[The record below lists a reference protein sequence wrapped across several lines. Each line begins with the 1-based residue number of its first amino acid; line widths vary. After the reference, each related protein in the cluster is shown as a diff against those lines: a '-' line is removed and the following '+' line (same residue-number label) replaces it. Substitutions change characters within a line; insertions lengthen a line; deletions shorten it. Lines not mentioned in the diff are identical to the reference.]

1 MVNSRGGTFTPS
13 PAQTIV
19 TGVSHSPHGSHHSTF
34 SAGASP
40 STNSPIGGSG
50 VNKIVVAQVYLLL
63 GTIKEDKDRTKW
75 EQQAEQLRK
84 LVDEHGMEVFS
95 KYFSRL
101 VVGNAPQIFPGINR
115 PVLNSGNYQIL
126 VNEVHKV
133 AHDVD
138 QAGKIAESIETGNE
152 DIFRDFDL
160 STFMD
165 HFKLDALEKTIL
177 ALAFKTGSRSDLK
190 TKADAIL
197 SANYQGFVEALSQVN
212 QGQEDLTPSFLA
224 TIVDRFIQGRPP
236 NLDRQA
242 QVLLFR
248 AISYRFRDHPEQDIP
263 APTEVLAALFLMS
276 IITEGN
282 ALVLYIQKTG
292 AAFTSDEETCRNY
305 IRHAGDITLDEAQV
319 SDALLYTAIS
329 RTPTF
334 SPQVFVSS
342 LRKEVPAGFSWLQVV
357 QHFDTPELRISPQ
370 QFLAVYEAIRPIALE
385 DPAII
390 PQLLGGVWQNTETQ
404 LSFISAY
411 ASLNPH
417 ELDASTIPK
426 LRPSFTL
433 DDYADA
439 KPEVRE
445 RAEWAVRHPLV
456 SVITL
461 TSVFIV
467 ALRETQYSETVEAKR
482 LFQEVV
488 VPNLDIFLVSAFGV
502 PRPWPELAVETINNL
517 FERFLFRVDGHYDFV
532 LASLW
537 RKDKTWVA
545 QRLMDAH
552 VKAPLELPLILEHAI
567 KHEWLHELAS
577 MLNGFGL
584 DLAALAHSR
593 SYLDIKDWKATNSP
607 REEELGTA
615 LLTFLS
621 IKAQHEIVCQKTS
634 QPHSIMLPVKTVFA
648 MLNVLEEI
656 LPKEPSA
663 ELIAVQRT
671 CITAYPRLINYG
683 QDDELDRIID
693 NNGLVTNML
702 SENAQHMME
711 QHYKQMYS
719 QELKVRQIVDAL
731 AGYKSAR
738 DPYQQDVFAC
748 MIHGLFDEYTL
759 YSTYPLEALATTAV
773 LFGGIIQ
780 NKLIAD
786 LPLEIGLGMIL
797 EAVRDH
803 LPEESMYKFGLQAL
817 LQFIPRLS
825 EWPGFCHQLLQVP
838 GLEGTEPWKRAQNVI
853 HDQQEDMLRN
863 GHNDLMNGG
872 GITNGNIDVLLSA
885 EPSAPPFNSIN
896 VDPLPPNA
904 DFKDPDPEAQ
914 GKVQFLLNNI
924 TEVNVQSKFH
934 ELKSALDETN
944 QKWFAGHLVEERA
957 KVQPN
962 YHVLYL
968 KLVKLFEDKILWNQL
983 LRETFISVSKLLNAE
998 STLQSSIDRT
1008 HLKNL
1013 GGWLGSM
1020 TLANDK
1026 PVKHRNI
1033 AFKQLLLE
1041 ACDTQRLI
1049 VVIPFVCKVLF
1060 EGRNSVV
1067 FKPPNPWLMDIIHL
1081 LIELYHNAELKLNLK
1096 FEIEV
1101 LCKGLSLDHKSIKP
1115 STEFQS
1121 RIPPIEEATEPMAV
1135 PDGLDRFENL
1145 SVNGLGG
1152 GIASGRFSP
1161 QEILSTM
1168 PDLGPLLTYP
1178 PSNDMV
1184 NTRQLHDIL
1193 KTAITRA
1200 VHEIISPV
1208 VERSVT
1214 IAAISTAQMIHKDFA
1229 TEPNEARV
1237 RSAAINMVK
1246 KTAGS
1251 LALVTS
1257 KEPLRASMTNY
1268 IRTLSVE
1275 HQLPEGTI
1283 IMCVNSNLD
1292 LACSQVEKK
1301 AEERAVPEIEEILEP
1316 ELEARRLHHI
1326 RRPDDP
1332 YIDPQ
1337 LSRWAW
1343 TIPSPYKLQP
1353 SMSGL
1358 NQEQMAIY
1366 DEFARQP
1373 RLLPLADRSSVAG
1386 SLAGTTHVAT
1396 ASDATTSIT
1405 NDLLRDQFP
1414 TAPNLPAPAETPTI
1428 PLVNNQQAPYSQPSA
1443 ALSNGRMPNL
1453 AMNPQGLPEKVQRL
1467 LADLQQ
1473 TTADIPEQHYM
1484 DLPRP
1489 HPVIEILDA
1498 LYGLIIRSQQ
1508 GQEPYDIWIAEQ
1520 ICGIVFSGSENTLV
1534 IECLVHVLENII
1546 RIGGRCAVRV
1556 SMIIGQQ
1563 VGEALLHVPLIIALV
1578 KAEMIDWARVDFAT
1592 STALA
1597 ERKEGTLEFFLSL
1610 LEQVFLCDRPLAL
1623 YTDVAK
1629 SLEVAFE
1636 WISKEPD
1643 LEVGQQLKEKLAAS
1657 ALPKS
1662 VGRGQNERLA
1672 FRQDQME
1679 YVFEEWIHLFS
1690 NPIAPERAALVFI
1703 SHMYNRQL
1711 INDKEDL
1718 CLFLRLSIDT
1728 SVERFEQQI
1737 QMHGFLNDAYIP
1749 IDALA
1754 KLISL
1759 LVRGYE
1765 REGEVK
1771 GDKAAFLESV
1781 LSVITLVLNHHH
1793 VMRGEGFNQKVFT
1806 RLLSSML
1813 CHLNTFS
1820 ADLSETENRQIIL
1833 TFAEKLIKLQPA
1845 YFPGFVYGWMT
1856 LISHRFFL
1864 VPLMG
1869 LPDDMGWQPFAKLAG
1884 CLLSYTGELLKPL
1897 QLTLA
1902 ARDIYQGVLKFFLV
1916 LQHDYPD
1923 FVVAYS
1929 SKLCANVPSHC
1940 VQLLNLILN
1949 AHPTKIQLP
1958 DPLQPGLKIERIEE
1972 IRISPEI
1979 VNSIDIEGILQST
1992 GLYEILEQALQNG
2005 PSEDAVAHITHT
2017 IQRKQT
2023 EVSGPGFVPVNVDL
2037 QLIESIVLH
2046 ICMYAVTRASQK
2058 GELNSF
2064 ARGSTDAALLSMLVH
2079 ELNPEAR
2086 HYLLTSIV
2094 NQLRFPNAHT
2104 NYFVQALLELF
2115 GNDVNDQEESD
2126 ISQQI
2131 LRVLLERAFVSLPI
2145 PWGVLNM
2152 VIELAKNENK
2162 YKFFD
2167 LPYIKS
2173 TPEVAERIAVIV
2185 QRSLSR

>member
-1 MVNSRGGTFTPS
+1 M
-13 PAQTIV
+13 
-19 TGVSHSPHGSHHSTF
+19 
-34 SAGASP
+34 
-40 STNSPIGGSG
+40 
-50 VNKIVVAQVYLLL
+50 
-63 GTIKEDKDRTKW
+63 
-75 EQQAEQLRK
+75 
-84 LVDEHGMEVFS
+84 
-95 KYFSRL
+95 
-101 VVGNAPQIFPGINR
+101 
-115 PVLNSGNYQIL
+115 
-126 VNEVHKV
+126 
-133 AHDVD
+133 
-138 QAGKIAESIETGNE
+138 
-152 DIFRDFDL
+152 
-160 STFMD
+160 
-165 HFKLDALEKTIL
+165 
-177 ALAFKTGSRSDLK
+177 
-190 TKADAIL
+190 
-197 SANYQGFVEALSQVN
+197 N

-224 TIVDRFIQGRPP
+224 SIIDRFVQNHPP
-236 NLDRQA
+236 NFDRQA
-242 QVLLFR
+242 QILLFR

-282 ALVLYIQKTG
+282 ELIIYIKRTG
-292 AAFTSDEETCRNY
+292 VAFTSDEDTCRNY
-305 IRHAGDITLDEAQV
+305 IRQGRDIKLDEAQIAA
-319 SDALLYTAIS
+319 ALLYTAIS
-329 RTPTF
+329 RTPVF
-334 SPQVFVSS
+334 SPQILISS
-342 LRKEVPAGFSWLQVV
+342 LRKEVPSGFSWLQVI
-357 QHFDTPELRISPQ
+357 QHFDTPDLRISPQ

-385 DPAII
+385 DPSII
-390 PQLLGGVWQNTETQ
+390 PQLLGGAWQNTETQ

-411 ASLNPH
+411 ASLSPN

-433 DDYADA
+433 EDYADA
-439 KPEVRE
+439 KPDIRE

-467 ALRETQYSETVEAKR
+467 ALREPQYSETVEAKR

-502 PRPWPELAVETINNL
+502 PRPWPDLAVETISNL
-517 FERFLFRVDGHYDFV
+517 FERFLFKVDKNYDFV

-537 RKDKTWVA
+537 RKDKHWVA

-552 VKAPLELPLILEHAI
+552 VKAPLELPLVLDHAV
-567 KHEWLHELAS
+567 KHGWLHELVS

-593 SYLDIKDWKATNSP
+593 NLLDLKDWKATNST

-621 IKAQHEIVCQKTS
+621 IKAQHELAFQRTERE
-634 QPHSIMLPVKTVFA
+634 HSIMIPVKTVFA

-663 ELIAVQRT
+663 QLISVQRT

-702 SENAQHMME
+702 SQEAQLMME
-711 QHYKQMYS
+711 EHYKQMYS
-719 QELKVRQIVDAL
+719 QELMVRQIVDAL

-738 DPYQQDVFAC
+738 DPHQQDVFAC
-748 MIHGLFDEYTL
+748 MIHGLFDEYSL

-780 NKLIAD
+780 DKLIAD

-803 LPEESMYKFGLQAL
+803 LPEQSMYKFGLQAL

-838 GLEGTEPWKRAQNVI
+838 GLKGTEPWKKAQNVI
-853 HDQQEDMLRN
+853 HDQQEDILRN
-863 GHNDLMNGG
+863 GHNELINGG
-872 GITNGNIDVLLSA
+872 GITNGNIDEMLAS
-885 EPSAPPFNSIN
+885 EPAAPPFTSIN
-896 VDPLPPNA
+896 VDPLSL
-904 DFKDPDPEAQ
+904 DIDVEDPDEDSQ
-914 GKVQFLLNNI
+914 DKVLFLLNNI
-924 TEVNVQSKFH
+924 TELNIESKFR
-934 ELKSALDETN
+934 ELKESLSETN
-944 QKWFAGHLVEERA
+944 KKWFAGHLVEERA
-957 KVQPN
+957 KLQPN
-962 YHVLYL
+962 YHALYL
-968 KLVKLFEDKILWNQL
+968 GLVRLFEDKVLWNQL

-998 STLQSSIDRT
+998 STLQSSIERS

-1020 TLANDK
+1020 TLARDK
-1026 PVKHRNI
+1026 PIKHRNI

-1049 VVIPFVCKVLF
+1049 IVIPFVCKVLL
-1060 EGRNSVV
+1060 EGKNSVV

-1152 GIASGRFSP
+1152 GMASGRFSP
-1161 QEILSTM
+1161 QEILATM

-1184 NTRQLHDIL
+1184 NSRQLHDIL

-1214 IAAISTAQMIHKDFA
+1214 IAAISTAQMIRKDFA

-1292 LACSQVEKK
+1292 LACTQVEKK
-1301 AEERAVPEIEEILEP
+1301 AEERAVPEIEEMLEP
-1316 ELEARRLHHI
+1316 ELEARRFHHL
-1326 RRPDDP
+1326 RRPDEP

-1337 LSRWAW
+1337 LSRWSW
-1343 TIPSPYKLQP
+1343 TIPAPFKLQP
-1353 SMSGL
+1353 SMGGL

-1373 RLLPLADRSSVAG
+1373 RLLPIADRGSVAG

-1396 ASDATTSIT
+1396 ASDATRSIT
-1405 NDLLRDQFP
+1405 NDLLQDQFS
-1414 TAPNLPAPAETPTI
+1414 TVSNLPTPAETPSM
-1428 PLVNNQQAPYSQPSA
+1428 PLVSNQQAPYSQPAA
-1443 ALSNGRMPNL
+1443 ALSNGRMPAM

-1498 LYGLIIRSQQ
+1498 LYSLIIRSQQ
-1508 GQEPYDIWIAEQ
+1508 GQEPYDIWIVEQ
-1520 ICGIVFSGSENTLV
+1520 ICGIVFGGIENTLV

-1546 RIGGRCAVRV
+1546 RIGGRSATRV
-1556 SMIIGQQ
+1556 SMIMGQQ
-1563 VGEALLHVPLIIALV
+1563 VGATLLNVQLIIALV
-1578 KAEMIDWARVDFAT
+1578 KAEMIDWARVDSAT

-1610 LEQVFLCDRPLAL
+1610 LEKVFLNDRPLAL

-1629 SLEVAFE
+1629 SLEVAFD
-1636 WISKEPD
+1636 WISKEPTME
-1643 LEVGQQLKEKLAAS
+1643 LGQQLKEKLAAS

-1662 VGRGQNERLA
+1662 VSRNSDDRLA

-1679 YVFEEWIHLFS
+1679 YVFEEWVHLFS

-1711 INDKEDL
+1711 INDREDL

-1728 SVERFEQQI
+1728 SVERFGQLI
-1737 QMHGFLNDAYIP
+1737 HMHGFLNDAYVP

-1754 KLISL
+1754 KLICL
-1759 LVRGYE
+1759 LVKGYE

-1771 GDKAAFLESV
+1771 GDKAAFLDSI
-1781 LSVITLVLNHHH
+1781 LSLITLVLNHHH

-1806 RLLSSML
+1806 RLFSSIL
-1813 CHLNTFS
+1813 CHLSTLFT
-1820 ADLSETENRQIIL
+1820 DLTETENQQLIL
-1833 TFAEKLIKLQPA
+1833 TFAEKLVKLQPA
-1845 YFPGFVYGWMT
+1845 YFPGFIYGWMT
-1856 LISHRFFL
+1856 LITHRFFI
-1864 VPLMG
+1864 VPLMA
-1869 LPDDMGWQPFAKLAG
+1869 LPNYMGWQPFAKLTE
-1884 CLLSYTGELLKPL
+1884 CMLSYVGELLKPL
-1897 QLTLA
+1897 QLSLA
-1902 ARDIYQGVLKFFLV
+1902 IRDIYQGVSKFFVV
-1916 LQHDYPD
+1916 LQHDYSD
-1923 FVVAYS
+1923 FLSAHS
-1929 SKLCANVPSHC
+1929 SNFCAKIPSHC
-1940 VQLLNLILN
+1940 VQLLNIVLN
-1949 AHPTKIQLP
+1949 AHPMMHKLP
-1958 DPLQPGLKIERIEE
+1958 DPLQPGLKIDRIEE
-1972 IRISPEI
+1972 IRIPPEI
-1979 VNSIDIEGILQST
+1979 IYDVEGPLQST
-1992 GLYEILEQALQNG
+1992 GLFEIIEQALQNG

-2017 IQRKQT
+2017 IQCTQAEAT
-2023 EVSGPGFVPVNVDL
+2023 GAGFVPVNVDL
-2037 QLIESIVLH
+2037 RLIESIVLH
-2046 ICMYAVTRASQK
+2046 IVTHAATRARQK
-2058 GELNSF
+2058 GGPTFVRSSND
-2064 ARGSTDAALLSMLVH
+2064 TALISMLVH

-2086 HYLLTSIV
+2086 HYLLTSMV
-2094 NQLRFPNAHT
+2094 NQLRFPNSHT
-2104 NYFVQALLELF
+2104 HYYMQAVLELF
-2115 GNDVNDQEESD
+2115 GNDFNDQEESD
-2126 ISQQI
+2126 ISQQL
-2131 LRVLLERAFVSLPI
+2131 LRVLLERAFISLPI
-2145 PWGVLNM
+2145 PWGVL
-2152 VIELAKNENK
+2152 VTVVELVKNEK
-2162 YKFFD
+2162 YTFFE
-2167 LPYIKS
+2167 LPYVKS
-2173 TPEVAERIAVIV
+2173 TPEVRP
-2185 QRSLSR
+2185 SLLP

>member
-40 STNSPIGGSG
+40 STNSPIGTSG

-84 LVDEHGMEVFS
+84 LVDEHGMEVYS

-115 PVLNSGNYQIL
+115 AVLNPGNYQIL

-177 ALAFKTGSRSDLK
+177 ALAFKSGSRSDLK

-197 SANYQGFVEALSQVN
+197 SANYQSFVETLSQVN
-212 QGQEDLTPSFLA
+212 QGQEDLTPTFLA
-224 TIVDRFIQGRPP
+224 TIVDRFIQGHPP
-236 NLDRQA
+236 NFDRQA
-242 QVLLFR
+242 QIVLFR
-248 AISYRFRDHPEQDIP
+248 AISFRFRDHPEQDIP
-263 APTEVLAALFLMS
+263 APTEVLAALFLMT
-276 IITEGN
+276 IITESN
-282 ALVLYIQKTG
+282 ELLLYIKRTG
-292 AAFTSDEETCRNY
+292 SAFTSDEDTCRNH
-305 IRHAGDITLDEAQV
+305 IRHAGDINLNEAQV
-319 SDALLYTAIS
+319 ATALLYTAIS

-334 SPQVFVSS
+334 SPQVLVSS

-357 QHFDTPELRISPQ
+357 QHFDIPDLRISPQ
-370 QFLAVYEAIRPIALE
+370 QFLALYEAVRPIALE

-390 PQLLGGVWQNTETQ
+390 PQLLGGAWQNTETQ

-411 ASLNPH
+411 ASLSPN

-433 DDYADA
+433 EDYVDA
-439 KPEVRE
+439 KPEIRE

-467 ALRETQYSETVEAKR
+467 ALREPQYSETVEAKR

-502 PRPWPELAVETINNL
+502 PRPWPDLAVETINNL
-517 FERFLFRVDGHYDFV
+517 FERFLFKVDSNYDFV

-537 RKDKTWVA
+537 RKDKSWVA

-552 VKAPLELPLILEHAI
+552 VKAPLELPLVLEHAV

-593 SYLDIKDWKATNSP
+593 SLLDLKDWKATNLP
-607 REEELGTA
+607 REEELGAA

-621 IKAQHEIVCQKTS
+621 IKAQHELAYQRT
-634 QPHSIMLPVKTVFA
+634 QREHSIMLPVKTIFA

-656 LPKEPSA
+656 LPKEPSTQ
-663 ELIAVQRT
+663 LIAVQRT

-693 NNGLVTNML
+693 SNGLVTNML
-702 SENAQHMME
+702 SEDAQLTME

-719 QELKVRQIVDAL
+719 AELRVREIVDAL

-738 DPYQQDVFAC
+738 DPHQQDVFAC
-748 MIHGLFDEYTL
+748 MIHGLFDEYSL

-780 NKLIAD
+780 DKLIAD

-803 LPEESMYKFGLQAL
+803 LSQESMYKFGLQAL

-825 EWPGFCHQLLQVP
+825 EWPGFCHQLLQVS
-838 GLEGTEPWKRAQNVI
+838 GLEGTEPWKKAQNVI

-872 GITNGNIDVLLSA
+872 GIINGNIDEMLA
-885 EPSAPPFNSIN
+885 TEPAAPPFNSVN
-896 VDPLPPNA
+896 VDPLPPNT
-904 DFKDPDPEAQ
+904 DFKDPE
-914 GKVQFLLNNI
+914 GGTREKVLFLLNNI
-924 TEVNVQSKFH
+924 TELNIESKFV
-934 ELKSALDETN
+934 ELKNALGDTS
-944 QKWFAGHLVEERA
+944 QKWLAGHLVEERV
-957 KVQPN
+957 KLQPN
-962 YHVLYL
+962 YHALYL
-968 KLVKLFEDKILWNQL
+968 GLVKLFEDKVLWNQL
-983 LRETFISVSKLLNAE
+983 MRETFISVSKLLNSE
-998 STLQSSIDRT
+998 STLQSAVERSY
-1008 HLKNL
+1008 LKNL
-1013 GGWLGSM
+1013 GGWLGSI
-1020 TLANDK
+1020 TLAHDK
-1026 PVKHRNI
+1026 PIKHRNI

-1041 ACDTQRLI
+1041 AYDTQRLMI
-1049 VVIPFVCKVLF
+1049 VIPFVCKILM

-1121 RIPPIEEATEPMAV
+1121 RIPPVEEATEPMAV

-1161 QEILSTM
+1161 QEILATM

-1268 IRTLSVE
+1268 IRTLSIE

-1301 AEERAVPEIEEILEP
+1301 AEERAVPEIEEMLEP
-1316 ELEARRLHHI
+1316 ELEARRLHHM

-1353 SMSGL
+1353 SLSGL

-1373 RLLPLADRSSVAG
+1373 RLLPITDRGSVAG

-1396 ASDATTSIT
+1396 ASDATRSIT
-1405 NDLLRDQFP
+1405 NDLLQDQFP
-1414 TAPNLPAPAETPTI
+1414 AVPNLPTPAETPAM
-1428 PLVNNQQAPYSQPSA
+1428 PLVNNQQASYSQPSA
-1443 ALSNGRMPNL
+1443 VSNGRMPNM

-1467 LADLQQ
+1467 LTDLQQ

-1498 LYGLIIRSQQ
+1498 LYSLIIRSQQ

-1563 VGEALLHVPLIIALV
+1563 VGEALLHVPLIVALV

-1610 LEQVFLCDRPLAL
+1610 LEQVFLNDRPLAL

-1636 WISKEPD
+1636 WISKEPT

-1662 VGRGQNERLA
+1662 VGRSQDDRLT

-1690 NPIAPERAALVFI
+1690 NPIAPERAGLVFI

-1737 QMHGFLNDAYIP
+1737 QMHGYLNDAYVP

-1759 LVRGYE
+1759 LVKGYE

-1771 GDKAAFLESV
+1771 ADKAAFLESI

-1793 VMRGEGFNQKVFT
+1793 VMRGESFNQKVFT
-1806 RLLSSML
+1806 RLFSSIL
-1813 CHLNTFS
+1813 YHFNTFS
-1820 ADLSETENRQIIL
+1820 VELPATENRQIIL

-1869 LPDDMGWQPFAKLAG
+1869 LSDDMGWQPFAKLME
-1884 CLLSYTGELLKPL
+1884 CLLSYMGELVKPL
-1897 QLTLA
+1897 QLSLA
-1902 ARDIYQGVLKFFLV
+1902 TRDIYQGVLKFFV
-1916 LQHDYPD
+1916 ILQHDYPD
-1923 FVVAYS
+1923 FLAAHS
-1929 SKLCANVPSHC
+1929 SKLCANIPIHC
-1940 VQLLNLILN
+1940 VQLLNVIHN
-1949 AHPTKIQLP
+1949 AHPTMPKSP
-1958 DPLQPGLKIERIEE
+1958 DPLQQGLKIDRIDE
-1972 IRISPEI
+1972 IRISPEV
-1979 VNSIDIEGILQST
+1979 VNDIEGTLQST
-1992 GLYEILEQALQNG
+1992 GLFEILEQALQNG

-2017 IQRKQT
+2017 IQRKQA
-2023 EVSGPGFVPVNVDL
+2023 EVTGPGFVPINVDL
-2037 QLIESIVLH
+2037 QLIESLVLH
-2046 ICMYAVTRASQK
+2046 IAMHAVTRARQK
-2058 GELNSF
+2058 GGPTFVRS
-2064 ARGSTDAALLSMLVH
+2064 STDASLVSMLVH
-2079 ELNPEAR
+2079 ELNQEAR
-2086 HYLLTSIV
+2086 HYLLTSMV
-2094 NQLRFPNAHT
+2094 NQLRFPNSHT
-2104 NYFVQALLELF
+2104 HYFMQALLELF
-2115 GNDVNDQEESD
+2115 GNDLNDQEESD

-2131 LRVLLERAFVSLPI
+2131 LRVLLERAFISPPI
-2145 PWGVLNM
+2145 PWGVLVT
-2152 VIELAKNENK
+2152 VIELVKNEK
-2162 YKFFD
+2162 YKFFE

-2173 TPEVAERIAVIV
+2173 TPEVRHMV
-2185 QRSLSR
+2185 L

>member
-1 MVNSRGGTFTPS
+1 MKANS
-13 PAQTIV
+13 
-19 TGVSHSPHGSHHSTF
+19 ST
-34 SAGASP
+34 ADE
-40 STNSPIGGSG
+40 I
-50 VNKIVVAQVYLLL
+50 LL
-63 GTIKEDKDRTKW
+63 
-75 EQQAEQLRK
+75 
-84 LVDEHGMEVFS
+84 
-95 KYFSRL
+95 
-101 VVGNAPQIFPGINR
+101 
-115 PVLNSGNYQIL
+115 
-126 VNEVHKV
+126 
-133 AHDVD
+133 
-138 QAGKIAESIETGNE
+138 
-152 DIFRDFDL
+152 
-160 STFMD
+160 
-165 HFKLDALEKTIL
+165 
-177 ALAFKTGSRSDLK
+177 
-190 TKADAIL
+190 
-197 SANYQGFVEALSQVN
+197 ANYQDFVHILSRVAP
-212 QGQEDLTPSFLA
+212 GQEDLNTPFLA
-224 TIVDRFIQGRPP
+224 TIVDRFIQGHPP
-236 NLDRQA
+236 DFEPQE
-242 QVLLFR
+242 QIKLFH
-248 AISYRFRDHPEQDIP
+248 AIRYRFRDHPEDIP
-263 APTEVLAALFLMS
+263 APTEVLAALFLMT
-276 IITEGN
+276 IITEAN
-282 ALVLYIQKTG
+282 PLILYIQKTG
-292 AAFTSDEETCRNY
+292 PVFTSDEDACRNY
-305 IRHAGDITLDEAQV
+305 IRHAGDINIDEVQV
-319 SDALLYTAIS
+319 ADALLYTAIS
-329 RTPTF
+329 RTYIF

-342 LRKEVPAGFSWLQVV
+342 LRKEVPSGFSWLKVV
-357 QHFDTPELRISPQ
+357 QHFDIPDLRISPQ
-370 QFLAVYEAIRPIALE
+370 QFLAVYEAIRPLALE

-390 PQLLGGVWQNTETQ
+390 PQLLGGAWQNTETQ

-411 ASLNPH
+411 ASLSPN

-433 DDYADA
+433 EDYVDA
-439 KPEVRE
+439 KPEIRE

-461 TSVFIV
+461 TSVFVV
-467 ALRETQYSETVEAKR
+467 ALREPQYSETVEAKR

-502 PRPWPELAVETINNL
+502 PRPWPDLAIETINNL
-517 FERFLFRVDGHYDFV
+517 FERFLFKVDGNYDFV

-545 QRLMDAH
+545 HRLMEAH
-552 VKAPLELPLILEHAI
+552 VKSPLELPLILEHAV
-567 KHEWLHELAS
+567 KHEWLYELAS

-593 SYLDIKDWKATNSP
+593 GLLDLKDWKAMNSA
-607 REEELGTA
+607 REEELGAA
-615 LLTFLS
+615 LMTFLN
-621 IKAQHEIVCQKTS
+621 IKAQHELQYQTARE
-634 QPHSIMLPVKTVFA
+634 QHSIMLPVKTVLA

-656 LPKEPSA
+656 LPKEPSTA
-663 ELIAVQRT
+663 LIAAQRT

-683 QDDELDRIID
+683 QDDEIDRIID

-702 SENAQHMME
+702 SAEATQTME

-719 QELKVRQIVDAL
+719 EERAVRQIVDAL

-748 MIHGLFDEYTL
+748 MIHGLFDEYGL
-759 YSTYPLEALATTAV
+759 YHTYPLEALATTAV

-780 NKLIAD
+780 DRLIAD

-797 EAVRDH
+797 EAVRDNS
-803 LPEESMYKFGLQAL
+803 PEQDMYKFGLQAL
-817 LQFIPRLS
+817 LQFTPRLS

-853 HDQQEDMLRN
+853 HDQQEDMLQN
-863 GHNDLMNGG
+863 GHNDSMNGG
-872 GITNGNIDVLLSA
+872 GITNGNFDEMLSPA
-885 EPSAPPFNSIN
+885 EPAAPPFTSIN
-896 VDPLPPNA
+896 IDPLPPNA
-904 DFKDPDPEAQ
+904 DFQDPDEDAQ
-914 GKVQFLLNNI
+914 DKVLFLLNNI
-924 TEVNVQSKFH
+924 TELNIEAKFV
-934 ELKSALDETN
+934 ELKNALGETN
-944 QKWFAGHLVEERA
+944 KKWFAGHLVEERA
-957 KVQPN
+957 KLQPN

-968 KLVKLFEDKILWNQL
+968 GLVKLFEDKILWNQL

-998 STLQSSIDRT
+998 STLQSSIERS

-1026 PVKHRNI
+1026 PIKHRNI

-1041 ACDTQRLI
+1041 AYDTQRLI
-1049 VVIPFVCKVLF
+1049 IVIPFVCKVLF

-1101 LCKGLSLDHKSIKP
+1101 LCKGLNLDHKSIKP

-1121 RIPPIEEATEPMAV
+1121 RIPPVEEATEPMAV

-1161 QEILSTM
+1161 QEILATM

-1184 NTRQLHDIL
+1184 NSRQLHDIL

-1268 IRTLSVE
+1268 IRTLSAE

-1301 AEERAVPEIEEILEP
+1301 AEERAVPEIEEMLEP
-1316 ELEARRLHHI
+1316 ELEARRVHHM
-1326 RRPDDP
+1326 RHPGQE

-1337 LSRWAW
+1337 LSRWAL
-1343 TIPSPYKLQP
+1343 TIPSPYKLTP
-1353 SMSGL
+1353 TPNGL

-1373 RLLPLADRSSVAG
+1373 RLLPIADRGSVAG

-1396 ASDATTSIT
+1396 ASDATRSIT
-1405 NDLLRDQFP
+1405 NDLLQDQFSAVSSIP
-1414 TAPNLPAPAETPTI
+1414 TPAEVPTM

-1443 ALSNGRMPNL
+1443 ALSNGRMPNM

-1508 GQEPYDIWIAEQ
+1508 GHEPYDIWIAEQ

-1578 KAEMIDWARVDFAT
+1578 KADMIDWTRVDFAT

-1610 LEQVFLCDRPLAL
+1610 LEQVFLNDRPLAL

-1629 SLEVAFE
+1629 SLEVAFD
-1636 WISKEPD
+1636 WISKEPT

-1662 VGRGQNERLA
+1662 VGRSQDDRLA

-1737 QMHGFLNDAYIP
+1737 QMHAFLNDAYVP

-1754 KLISL
+1754 KLVSL

-1806 RLLSSML
+1806 RLLSSIL

-1820 ADLSETENRQIIL
+1820 VDLTETENHQIIL

-1869 LPDDMGWQPFAKLAG
+1869 LPDDMGWQPFAKLAE
-1884 CLLSYTGELLKPL
+1884 CLLSYIGELLKPL
-1897 QLTLA
+1897 QLSLA
-1902 ARDIYQGVLKFFLV
+1902 TRDIYQGVVKFFVV

-1923 FVVAYS
+1923 FLAAHS
-1929 SKLCANVPSHC
+1929 SKLCAKVPSHC

-1949 AHPTKIQLP
+1949 AHPTMSKLP
-1958 DPLQPGLKIERIEE
+1958 DPLQSGLKVDRIEE

-1979 VNSIDIEGILQST
+1979 VNSVDIEGTLQSA
-1992 GLYEILEQALQNG
+1992 GLFEILEQALQNG

-2017 IQRKQT
+2017 IQRQQA
-2023 EVSGPGFVPVNVDL
+2023 EVTGPGFVPVNVDL
-2037 QLIESIVLH
+2037 QLIESLVLH
-2046 ICMYAVTRASQK
+2046 ISMYAVATARQK
-2058 GELNSF
+2058 GDPNNSF
-2064 ARGSTDAALLSMLVH
+2064 NRSSTDAALISMLVH

-2086 HYLLTSIV
+2086 HYLLTSMV

-2104 NYFVQALLELF
+2104 NYFVPALLELF
-2115 GNDVNDQEESD
+2115 GNDPNDQEESD

-2131 LRVLLERAFVSLPI
+2131 LRVLLERAFISLPI
-2145 PWGVLNM
+2145 PWGVLLT
-2152 VIELAKNENK
+2152 VIELVKNEK
-2162 YKFFD
+2162 YTFFD

-2173 TPEVAERIAVIV
+2173 TPEV
-2185 QRSLSR
+2185 RSIILSRYSND

>member
-40 STNSPIGGSG
+40 STNSPIGASG

-95 KYFSRL
+95 KFFSRL

-115 PVLNSGNYQIL
+115 PVLNPANYQIL

-133 AHDVD
+133 VHDVD
-138 QAGKIAESIETGNE
+138 QAGRIAESIETGNE

-190 TKADAIL
+190 TKGSDAIL

-212 QGQEDLTPSFLA
+212 QGQESLTTSFLA
-224 TIVDRFIQGRPP
+224 TIVDRFIQGHPP
-236 NLDRQA
+236 NFDRQA
-242 QVLLFR
+242 QILLFR
-248 AISYRFRDHPEQDIP
+248 AINYRFSDQPEDIP
-263 APTEVLAALFLMS
+263 APTEILASLFLMS

-282 ALVLYIQKTG
+282 KLISYIQRTG
-292 AAFTSDEETCRNY
+292 EAFTSDEDTCRNY
-305 IRHAGDITLDEAQV
+305 IRHAGDIKLDEAQV
-319 SDALLYTAIS
+319 AAALLYTAIS
-329 RTPTF
+329 QTPTF
-334 SPQVFVSS
+334 SPHVLVSS
-342 LRKEVPAGFSWLQVV
+342 LRKEVSAGFSWPQVV
-357 QHFDTPELRISPQ
+357 QNFDTPDLRISPQ
-370 QFLAVYEAIRPIALE
+370 QFLALYEAVRPIALE

-390 PQLLGGVWQNTETQ
+390 PQLLGGAWQNTETQ

-411 ASLNPH
+411 ASLSPN

-433 DDYADA
+433 EDYVDA
-439 KPEVRE
+439 KPEIRE

-467 ALRETQYSETVEAKR
+467 ALREPQYSETVEAKR
-482 LFQEVV
+482 LFQKVV

-502 PRPWPELAVETINNL
+502 PRPWPDLAVETINNL
-517 FERFLFRVDGHYDFV
+517 FERFLFKIDGNYNFV

-537 RKDKTWVA
+537 RKDKSWVA

-552 VKAPLELPLILEHAI
+552 VKVPLELPLVLDHAV

-593 SYLDIKDWKATNSP
+593 GLLDLKDWKATNLP

-621 IKAQHEIVCQKTS
+621 IKAQHELAYQRTRGE
-634 QPHSIMLPVKTVFA
+634 HSIMLPVKTIFA

-663 ELIAVQRT
+663 QLISVQRT

-693 NNGLVTNML
+693 SNGLVTNML
-702 SENAQHMME
+702 SEDAQHMME

-719 QELKVRQIVDAL
+719 AELKVRQIVDAL

-738 DPYQQDVFAC
+738 DPHQQDVFAC
-748 MIHGLFDEYTL
+748 MIHGLFDEYSL

-780 NKLIAD
+780 DKLIAD

-825 EWPGFCHQLLQVP
+825 EWPGFCHQLLQVS
-838 GLEGTEPWKRAQNVI
+838 GLEGTEPWKKAQNVI

-863 GHNDLMNGG
+863 GHHELMNGG
-872 GITNGNIDVLLSA
+872 GITNGNIDEMLAA
-885 EPSAPPFNSIN
+885 EPAAPPFNSIN
-896 VDPLPPNA
+896 VDPLHPDV
-904 DFKDPDPEAQ
+904 DFTDPDVDAQ
-914 GKVQFLLNNI
+914 DKVLFLLNNI
-924 TEVNVQSKFH
+924 TELNIDSKFV
-934 ELKSALDETN
+934 ELKTALGETN

-957 KVQPN
+957 KLQPN
-962 YHVLYL
+962 YHALYL
-968 KLVKLFEDKILWNQL
+968 GLVKLFEDKVLWNQL
-983 LRETFISVSKLLNAE
+983 LRETYISVSKLLNAE
-998 STLQSSIDRT
+998 STLLSSIERS

-1013 GGWLGSM
+1013 GGWLGSL
-1020 TLANDK
+1020 TLARDK
-1026 PVKHRNI
+1026 PIKHRNI

-1049 VVIPFVCKVLF
+1049 IVIPFVCKVLL

-1121 RIPPIEEATEPMAV
+1121 RIPPVEEATEPMAV
-1135 PDGLDRFENL
+1135 PDGLERFENL

-1161 QEILSTM
+1161 QEILATM

-1316 ELEARRLHHI
+1316 ELEARRLHHM

-1353 SMSGL
+1353 SLSGL

-1373 RLLPLADRSSVAG
+1373 RLLPIADRGSVAG

-1396 ASDATTSIT
+1396 ASDATRSIT
-1405 NDLLRDQFP
+1405 NDLLQDQFP
-1414 TAPNLPAPAETPTI
+1414 VVPNLPTPAETPAM
-1428 PLVNNQQAPYSQPSA
+1428 PLVNNQQPPYSQPSA
-1443 ALSNGRMPNL
+1443 ALSNGRMPNMG
-1453 AMNPQGLPEKVQRL
+1453 MNPQGLPDKVQRL
-1467 LADLQQ
+1467 LTDLQQ

-1484 DLPRP
+1484 ELPRP

-1498 LYGLIIRSQQ
+1498 LYSLIIRSQQ

-1556 SMIIGQQ
+1556 SMIVGQQ
-1563 VGEALLHVPLIIALV
+1563 VGEALLQVPLIIALV
-1578 KAEMIDWARVDFAT
+1578 KAEMIDWTRVDFAT

-1597 ERKEGTLEFFLSL
+1597 ERRKGTLEFFLSL
-1610 LEQVFLCDRPLAL
+1610 LEQVFLNDRPLAL

-1636 WISKEPD
+1636 WISKEPS

-1662 VGRGQNERLA
+1662 IGRGQDDRLA

-1737 QMHGFLNDAYIP
+1737 QMHGFLSDAYVP

-1759 LVRGYE
+1759 LVKGYE
-1765 REGEVK
+1765 REGEVR

-1793 VMRGEGFNQKVFT
+1793 VMRGENFNQKVFT
-1806 RLLSSML
+1806 RLFSSIL
-1813 CHLNTFS
+1813 CHLNAFS
-1820 ADLSETENRQIIL
+1820 AELAETENHQILL

-1869 LPDDMGWQPFAKLAG
+1869 LSDDMGWQPFAKLLEY
-1884 CLLSYTGELLKPL
+1884 LLSYMAELLKPL
-1897 QLTLA
+1897 QLPLTT
-1902 ARDIYQGVLKFFLV
+1902 RDIYQGVLKLFVV
-1916 LQHDYPD
+1916 LHHDYPD
-1923 FVVAYS
+1923 FLAAHS
-1929 SKLCANVPSHC
+1929 SKLCANIPSHC
-1940 VQLLNLILN
+1940 VQLLNLILD
-1949 AHPTKIQLP
+1949 AHPTMPKIP
-1958 DPLQPGLKIERIEE
+1958 DPLQPGLKIDRIDE
-1972 IRISPEI
+1972 IRISPEV
-1979 VNSIDIEGILQST
+1979 VNDIEGTLQST
-1992 GLYEILEQALQNG
+1992 GLFEILEQALQNG

-2017 IQRKQT
+2017 IQRKQV
-2023 EVSGPGFVPVNVDL
+2023 EVTGSGFVPVNVDL
-2037 QLIESIVLH
+2037 QLIESLVLYIV
-2046 ICMYAVTRASQK
+2046 MFAVTRARQK
-2058 GELNSF
+2058 GGPTFVRS
-2064 ARGSTDAALLSMLVH
+2064 STDAALVSMLVH
-2079 ELNPEAR
+2079 ELNAEAR
-2086 HYLLTSIV
+2086 HYLLTSMV
-2094 NQLRFPNAHT
+2094 NQVRFPNSHT
-2104 NYFVQALLELF
+2104 HYFMQALLELF
-2115 GNDVNDQEESD
+2115 GNDFNDQEESD

-2131 LRVLLERAFVSLPI
+2131 LRVLLERAFISLPI
-2145 PWGVLNM
+2145 PWGVLVT
-2152 VIELAKNENK
+2152 VIELVKNEK
-2162 YKFFD
+2162 YTFFD

-2173 TPEVAERIAVIV
+2173 TPEVADRIAGIV

>member
-13 PAQTIV
+13 SAQTIV

-40 STNSPIGGSG
+40 STNSPIGASG

-133 AHDVD
+133 SHDVD
-138 QAGKIAESIETGNE
+138 QAEKIAESIETGNE

-177 ALAFKTGSRSDLK
+177 ALAFKTGSRADLK

-197 SANYQGFVEALSQVN
+197 SANYQGFVEALSRVN
-212 QGQEDLTPSFLA
+212 QGQEDITPSFLA
-224 TIVDRFIQGRPP
+224 TIVDRFIQGHPP
-236 NLDRQA
+236 NFDRQA
-242 QVLLFR
+242 QILLFR

-282 ALVLYIQKTG
+282 ELILYIKRTG
-292 AAFTSDEETCRNY
+292 AAFTSDEDTCRNY
-305 IRHAGDITLDEAQV
+305 IRQAGEIKLDEAQIAA
-319 SDALLYTAIS
+319 ALLYTAIS
-329 RTPTF
+329 RTPKF
-334 SPQVFVSS
+334 SPQILVSS

-357 QHFDTPELRISPQ
+357 QHFDTPDLRISPQ
-370 QFLAVYEAIRPIALE
+370 QFLAIYEAVRPIALE

-390 PQLLGGVWQNTETQ
+390 PQLLGGAWQNTETQ

-411 ASLNPH
+411 ASLSPN

-433 DDYADA
+433 EEYVDA
-439 KPEVRE
+439 KPEIRE

-467 ALRETQYSETVEAKR
+467 ALREPQYSETVEAKR

-502 PRPWPELAVETINNL
+502 PRPWPDLAVETISNL
-517 FERFLFRVDGHYDFV
+517 FERFLFKVDKNYDFV
-532 LASLW
+532 LTSLW
-537 RKDKTWVA
+537 RKDKHWVA

-552 VKAPLELPLILEHAI
+552 VKAPLELPLVLDHADNYG
-567 KHEWLHELAS
+567 WLHELAS

-593 SYLDIKDWKATNSP
+593 GKLDLKDWKATNSP
-607 REEELGTA
+607 REDELGTA

-621 IKAQHEIVCQKTS
+621 IKAQHELAFQRTK
-634 QPHSIMLPVKTVFA
+634 QAHSIMLPVKTIFA

-663 ELIAVQRT
+663 QLISVQRT

-693 NNGLVTNML
+693 ANGLASNML
-702 SENAQHMME
+702 SEDAQAVME
-711 QHYKQMYS
+711 QHYKKMYS
-719 QELKVRQIVDAL
+719 QDLMVRQVVDAL
-731 AGYKSAR
+731 AGYKSAH
-738 DPYQQDVFAC
+738 DPHQQDVFAC
-748 MIHGLFDEYTL
+748 MIHGLFDEYSL

-780 NKLIAD
+780 DKLIAD

-803 LPEESMYKFGLQAL
+803 LREESMYKFGLQAL

-838 GLEGTEPWKRAQNVI
+838 GLQNTEPWKKAQNVI

-863 GHNDLMNGG
+863 GHNELMNGG
-872 GITNGNIDVLLSA
+872 GITNGNIDEMLA
-885 EPSAPPFNSIN
+885 TEPAAPPFTSIN
-896 VDPLPPNA
+896 VDPLSPNA
-904 DFKDPDPEAQ
+904 DFKDPEEDAQ
-914 GKVQFLLNNI
+914 DKVLFLLNNI
-924 TEVNVQSKFH
+924 TELNIESKFV

-957 KVQPN
+957 KLQPN
-962 YHVLYL
+962 YHALYL
-968 KLVKLFEDKILWNQL
+968 GLVKLFEDKVLWNQL

-998 STLQSSIDRT
+998 STLQSSIERS

-1013 GGWLGSM
+1013 GGWLGSL
-1020 TLANDK
+1020 TLAHDR
-1026 PVKHRNI
+1026 PIKHRNI

-1041 ACDTQRLI
+1041 AYDTQRLI
-1049 VVIPFVCKVLF
+1049 IVIPFVCKVLL

-1121 RIPPIEEATEPMAV
+1121 RIPPVEEATEPMAV

-1152 GIASGRFSP
+1152 IASGRFSP
-1161 QEILSTM
+1161 QEILATM

-1184 NTRQLHDIL
+1184 NTRQLHEIL

-1316 ELEARRLHHI
+1316 ELEARRLHHM

-1353 SMSGL
+1353 SLTGL

-1373 RLLPLADRSSVAG
+1373 RLLPIADRGSVAG

-1396 ASDATTSIT
+1396 ASDATRSIT
-1405 NDLLRDQFP
+1405 NDLLQDQFP
-1414 TAPNLPAPAETPTI
+1414 AVPNLPTPAETPAMS
-1428 PLVNNQQAPYSQPSA
+1428 LVNNQQASYSQPSA
-1443 ALSNGRMPNL
+1443 LSSGRGLNMTMNL
-1453 AMNPQGLPEKVQRL
+1453 QGLPEKVQRL
-1467 LADLQQ
+1467 LHDLEH
-1473 TTADIPEQHYM
+1473 TTETIPEVHYM
-1484 DLPRP
+1484 ELPRP

-1498 LYGLIIRSQQ
+1498 LYSLIIRSQQ
-1508 GQEPYDIWIAEQ
+1508 GQEPYDIWIVEQ
-1520 ICGIVFSGSENTLV
+1520 ICTIVFSGTENTLV

-1546 RIGGRCAVRV
+1546 RIGGRCASRV
-1556 SMIIGQQ
+1556 STIIGQQ
-1563 VGEALLHVPLIIALV
+1563 VGEAFFHVPLVIALI
-1578 KAEMIDWARVDFAT
+1578 KAEIIDWARVDFAT

-1597 ERKEGTLEFFLSL
+1597 ERREGTLEFFLSL
-1610 LEQVFLCDRPLAL
+1610 LEQVFLNDRPLAL

-1629 SLEVAFE
+1629 SLEVAFD
-1636 WISKEPD
+1636 WISKEPE
-1643 LEVGQQLKEKLAAS
+1643 LEVGQQLKTKLAAS

-1662 VGRGQNERLA
+1662 VGRSQDDRLT

-1728 SVERFEQQI
+1728 SVERFEQLI
-1737 QMHGFLNDAYIP
+1737 QMHGFLNDAYVP

-1759 LVRGYE
+1759 LVKGYE

-1771 GDKAAFLESV
+1771 GDKAAFLESI

-1806 RLLSSML
+1806 RLFSSTL
-1813 CHLNTFS
+1813 CHLSSFS
-1820 ADLSETENRQIIL
+1820 TDLTEAENHQLIL
-1833 TFAEKLIKLQPA
+1833 TFAEKLVKLQPA

-1864 VPLMG
+1864 APLMG
-1869 LPDDMGWQPFAKLAG
+1869 LPDEMGWQPLAKLTE
-1884 CLLSYTGELLKPL
+1884 CLLSYVGELLKPL
-1897 QLTLA
+1897 QLSMAT
-1902 ARDIYQGVLKFFLV
+1902 RDIYQGVFKFFVV

-1923 FVVAYS
+1923 FLAAHS
-1929 SKLCANVPSHC
+1929 SKLCSSIPSNC
-1940 VQLLNLILN
+1940 VQLLNLVLN
-1949 AHPTKIQLP
+1949 AHPTISKLP
-1958 DPLQPGLKIERIEE
+1958 DPLQPGLKIDRIDE
-1972 IRISPEI
+1972 IRISPEVI
-1979 VNSIDIEGILQST
+1979 NDIEGNLQST
-1992 GLYEILEQALQNG
+1992 GLLEILDQALENG

-2017 IQRKQT
+2017 IQRKQPGVT
-2023 EVSGPGFVPVNVDL
+2023 GPGFVPINVDL
-2037 QLIESIVLH
+2037 QLIESVVLH
-2046 ICMYAVTRASQK
+2046 IVISADS
-2058 GELNSF
+2058 
-2064 ARGSTDAALLSMLVH
+2064 ALISMLVH

-2086 HYLLTSIV
+2086 HYLITSMV
-2094 NQLRFPNAHT
+2094 NQLRFPNSHT
-2104 NYFVQALLELF
+2104 HYFMQAILELF
-2115 GNDVNDQEESD
+2115 GNDFNDQEESD

-2131 LRVLLERAFVSLPI
+2131 LRVLLERAFISLPI
-2145 PWGVLNM
+2145 PWGVLVT
-2152 VIELAKNENK
+2152 VIELVKNEK
-2162 YKFFD
+2162 YTFFD

-2173 TPEVAERIAVIV
+2173 TPEVADRIAVIV